1 MSRASDPRGF
11 GRVAVLMGGT
21 SAEREVSLMSGEAVT
36 AALRARGVDATP
48 VDVGRD
54 LPRVLASNNFDRA
67 WIALHG
73 RGGEDGTVQGLL
85 DFLGLPYTGSG
96 VLGSAISMD
105 KLRSKQLFAGA
116 GLPTAPWQALRG
128 PADLEAAVAQL
139 GLPLMIKPAAEGS
152 SIGMS
157 KVEQAGAMAAA
168 WERAAACGCEVFAER
183 WLSGAEYTVAI
194 LKGRALPL
202 VRIEAQGG
210 FYDYQAKYFS
220 DETRYHC
227 PAGLAADREHELAAL
242 ALAAFEAAGASGWGR
257 IDLMLDAAGAPLIL
271 EANTVPGMTS
281 HSLVPMAAA
290 QAGIDFAEL
299 CWQVLETSL
308 ASSAGAR
315 EDGNAAHG

>member
-1 MSRASDPRGF
+1 MSRITDPAAF
-11 GRVAVLMGGT
+11 GRVAVLMGGS
-21 SAEREVSLMSGEAVT
+21 SAEREVSLMSGDAVT
-36 AALRARGVDATP
+36 TALQARGVEVTA

-54 LPRVLASNNFDRA
+54 LPRVLAAGQFDRA

-116 GLPTAPWQALRG
+116 GLPTAPWQVLRS
-128 PADLEAAVAQL
+128 PADLEAAVELL

-202 VRIEAQGG
+202 VRIEAQGT

-227 PAGLAADREHELAAL
+227 PAGLPADREHELAAL
-242 ALAAFEAAGASGWGR
+242 ALAAFEVAGAAGWGR
-257 IDLMLDAAGAPLIL
+257 IDLMLDAAGSPLIL

-308 ASSAGAR
+308 VDGEDAR
-315 EDGNAAHG
+315 EDSDAAFG

>member
-1 MSRASDPRGF
+1 MSRVTDPRDF
-11 GRVAVLMGGT
+11 GRVAVLMGGL

-36 AALRARGVDATP
+36 AALRARGVAATA

-54 LPRVLASNNFDRA
+54 LPRVLAAGGFDRA

-85 DFLGLPYTGSG
+85 GFLGLPYTGSG

-105 KLRSKQLFAGA
+105 KLRSKQLFSGA
-116 GLPTAPWQALRG
+116 GLPTAPWQVLRG
-128 PADLEAAVAQL
+128 PADLEAAVERF
-139 GLPLMIKPAAEGS
+139 GLPLMVKPAAEGS

-168 WERAAACGCEVFAER
+168 WEQAAACGCDVLAEP
-183 WLSGAEYTVAI
+183 WLPGPEYTVAI

-202 VRIEAQGG
+202 VRIEAQGS

-220 DETRYHC
+220 DDTRYHC
-227 PAGLAADREHELAAL
+227 PAGLAAGREQELAAL
-242 ALAAFEAAGASGWGR
+242 ALAAFAVAGASGWGR
-257 IDLMLDAAGAPLIL
+257 IDLMLDAAGQALIL

-290 QAGIDFAEL
+290 AAGIDFAEL

-308 ASSAGAR
+308 GEHADDGRAG
-315 EDGNAAHG
+315 